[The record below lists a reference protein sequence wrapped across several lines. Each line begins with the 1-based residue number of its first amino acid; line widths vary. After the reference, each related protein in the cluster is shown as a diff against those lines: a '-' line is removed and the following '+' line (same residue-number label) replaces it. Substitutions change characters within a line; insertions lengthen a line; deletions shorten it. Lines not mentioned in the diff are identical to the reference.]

1 MKNLT
6 RILLSMALL
15 SLNACSPLVYGKVE
29 TPSITD
35 KESFTNIPGGVNL
48 ALTAL
53 FPLTTFN
60 IGDIFGFD
68 LSSSEMKD
76 SSIKLNGATLT
87 LKSVTAGPANVNQV
101 TEATLSISTPGGLTP
116 IAQYVSATAG
126 GTPAGSLT
134 DSGTTI
140 HFVPSGDVE
149 LFTYLQN
156 KTVQV
161 AVSAKGV
168 GPGSLGSTWN
178 ADLIFD
184 FKVAAQYNAL

>member
-29 TPSITD
+29 TPSVTD

-48 ALTAL
+48 AVTNLL
-53 FPLTTFN
+53 PLTTFN
-60 IGDIFGFD
+60 VGDIFGFD

-76 SSIKLNGATLT
+76 SSIKLNGATLK
-87 LKSVTAGPANVNQV
+87 LKSVSAGPANFAQV
-101 TEATLSISTPGGLTP
+101 TEATLQISTPEGLKP
-116 IAQYVSATAG
+116 VAQYVSAAG
-126 GTPAGSLT
+126 GSAVGSLT

-140 HFVPSGDVE
+140 NFAATGDVE
-149 LFTYLQN
+149 LFGYLQN

-161 AVSAKGV
+161 AVSAKGT
-168 GPGSLGSTWN
+168 GPGSTGSTWN
-178 ADLIFD
+178 ADLTLD